1 MLLYFSPGKQD
12 VLEGMRRA
20 QRRRFALAAIM
31 IKGGFP
37 AGGGAPAEE
46 LRSVDPRTLRDRA
59 GRPVLTA
66 AIAEKRPWEVL
77 ASLAEALKRQGGQ
90 RQGVAPAG
98 TGRFAGVGVVLDFE
112 ILEEFAPPLRH
123 CIRAAL

>member
-1 MLLYFSPGKQD
+1 LGSCWPWLVEERGVDLQSSAVADEAAWMLLCFSPGKQD
-12 VLEGMRRA
+12 TPEGMRRA
-20 QRRRFALAAIM
+20 QRRRFALAAIP

-37 AGGGAPAEE
+37 AGGGALAEE
-46 LRSVDPRTLRDRA
+46 LRSVDLRTLHDRA

-90 RQGVAPAG
+90 R
-98 TGRFAGVGVVLDFE
+98 
-112 ILEEFAPPLRH
+112 
-123 CIRAAL
+123 